1 MSLSKLNPSLTCQIF
16 PELLENRDLL
26 PWEMRYALI
35 QAVDN
40 FMVMDKSAKRTM
52 VLNVSDRDLD
62 VFVQARA
69 LKLLG

>member
-1 MSLSKLNPSLTCQIF
+1 
-16 PELLENRDLL
+16 
-26 PWEMRYALI
+26 MRYALI

-40 FMVMDKSAKRTM
+40 FMDMDTSAKRTM